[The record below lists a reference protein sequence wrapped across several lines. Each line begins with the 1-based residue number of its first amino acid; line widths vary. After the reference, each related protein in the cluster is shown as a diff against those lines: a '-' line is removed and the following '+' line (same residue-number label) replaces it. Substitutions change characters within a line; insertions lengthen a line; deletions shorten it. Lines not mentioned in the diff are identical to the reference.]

1 MLGPIL
7 FIACVIGVGLV
18 MGAANAPD
26 GPGFFSLLIV
36 MGVLALMIYLL
47 RDAV

>member
-1 MLGPIL
+1 MIPVVL
-7 FIACVIGVGLV
+7 FIFCVVGVGLV
-18 MGAANAPD
+18 LGAANAPD
-26 GPGFFSLLIV
+26 GPGFFPLLIV